1 MRYRNIFISETWTNK
16 TIFFIVSILIAELI
30 IDISLARSYS
40 YSFTNQFSPN
50 LRVAIFLTLGIVYII
65 GQYILLR
72 FTKNKSKDISSR
84 RQLHLSLIHR
94 SVMIIQYVL
103 AAVIVFFIV
112 EMVLTS
118 SYNVVVLAT
127 AIGISY
133 TLSII
138 LLVLLSKR
146 FFSWFKSNR
155 NSVVLLYGLS
165 SAMLAI
171 NAASTLAFVDIV
183 LLSLSPTYV
192 RPHPVGIFVPFITSG
207 SLTIILNYMY
217 SVSSVISFMLSWAA
231 TILVLR
237 HYSPKLGKV
246 KVWIVLGLPLGYFL
260 VQFLP
265 LFPDIVSFVSESDTL
280 LFLYSLI
287 PGYSK
292 VAGAILFGIAFWT
305 AARNL
310 GHRSKVKEYMIMSAY
325 GLILL
330 FASNQAIL
338 LVDSPYPPFGLVTT
352 SFMGIASYLVLV
364 GIYSSAI
371 SIAQDSRIRQYIRRF
386 AEKESGLL
394 DSIGTA
400 QMEQEIQQRV
410 ITLTKQNQDKM
421 AQESGVYSSLTE
433 DDVKMYLEQVI
444 REVRKN
450 HNKKS

>member
-1 MRYRNIFISETWTNK
+1 LRYRNIFISETRSNK
-16 TIFFIVSILIAELI
+16 TIFFILSILIAELI
-30 IDISLARSYS
+30 IDISLARTYS
-40 YSFTNQFSPN
+40 YSLTSQFSPN
-50 LRVAIFLTLGIVYII
+50 LRVAIFLALAVVYII
-65 GQYILLR
+65 GQHLLLQ
-72 FTKNKSKDISSR
+72 FTKNKSKEIRGR

-118 SYNVVVLAT
+118 SYNVVALAT
-127 AIGISY
+127 TIGISY

-138 LLVLLSKR
+138 LLGLLSKR

-171 NAASTLAFVDIV
+171 NAASTLSFVDIV
-183 LLSLSPTYV
+183 LLSLSQAYV
-192 RPHPVGIFVPFITSG
+192 HPHPIGIFVPFITSG
-207 SLTIILNYMY
+207 SLTITLNYVY
-217 SVSSVISFMLSWAA
+217 SISSVISFMTSWMA
-231 TILVLR
+231 TILILR
-237 HYSPKLGKV
+237 HYSPKLGKL
-246 KVWIVLGLPLGYFL
+246 KFWLVLGIPLGYFL

-265 LFPDIVSFVSESDTL
+265 LFPNIISFLSQSDTL

-292 VAGAILFGIAFWT
+292 VAGAILFGLAFWT
-305 AARNL
+305 VVRNL
-310 GHRSKVKEYMIMSAY
+310 GHRSIVKDYMIMSAY
-325 GLILL
+325 GLVLL

-352 SFMGIASYLVLV
+352 SFMGLASYLVLV

-371 SIAQDSRIRQYIRRF
+371 SIAQDSKIRQDIRRF
-386 AEKESGLL
+386 AKKESRLL

-410 ITLTKQNQDKM
+410 IRFTKQNQNRM
-421 AQESGVYSSLTE
+421 LEESGIHSSLTE
-433 DDVKMYLEQVI
+433 DDVKVYLEQVI
-444 REVRKN
+444 KEVRKN
-450 HNKKS
+450 HNKKH

>member
-1 MRYRNIFISETWTNK
+1 
-16 TIFFIVSILIAELI
+16 
-30 IDISLARSYS
+30 
-40 YSFTNQFSPN
+40 
-50 LRVAIFLTLGIVYII
+50 
-65 GQYILLR
+65 
-72 FTKNKSKDISSR
+72 
-84 RQLHLSLIHR
+84 
-94 SVMIIQYVL
+94 MIIQYVL

-207 SLTIILNYMY
+207 SLTITLNYMY